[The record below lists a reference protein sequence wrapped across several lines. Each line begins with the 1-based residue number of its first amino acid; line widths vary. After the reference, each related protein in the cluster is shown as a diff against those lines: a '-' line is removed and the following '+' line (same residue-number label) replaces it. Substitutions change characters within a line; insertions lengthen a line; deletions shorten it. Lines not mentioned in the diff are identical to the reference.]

1 MSQEKVDEFCKVHL
15 LDKLLGLED
24 IGEPSFPVTG
34 SVDEDIRE
42 SLGYIGMGLP
52 TAGNIVVTPDME
64 LLIMEPGHGGDDW
77 AYEAILEHMSQAD

>member
-1 MSQEKVDEFCKVHL
+1 
-15 LDKLLGLED
+15 
-24 IGEPSFPVTG
+24 
-34 SVDEDIRE
+34 
-42 SLGYIGMGLP
+42 MGLP